1 MAVNTLLSDAP
12 FTASVLALAS
22 TVLDVAWT
30 GASCERDSLLCIRV
44 DTPSVHTTSF
54 VARLVE
60 AMYIKLRKPDLCV
73 QKEHVIRVCLV

>member
-30 GASCERDSLLCIRV
+30 GASCERDSLLRV
-44 DTPSVHTTSF
+44 CVETLSVHTTSF
-54 VARLVE
+54 CCKASGEAFFLGLPRPRLTTDE
-60 AMYIKLRKPDLCV
+60 LQSC
-73 QKEHVIRVCLV
+73 